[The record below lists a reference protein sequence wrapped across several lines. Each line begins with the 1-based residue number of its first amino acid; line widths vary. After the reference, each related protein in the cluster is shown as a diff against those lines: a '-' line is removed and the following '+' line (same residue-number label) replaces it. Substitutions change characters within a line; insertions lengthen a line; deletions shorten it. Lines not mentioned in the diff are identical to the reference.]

1 MPTTSRIAAAATHDA
16 THGLRQAGRR
26 VFGVIG
32 SVTRP
37 FGVFLVSRGLQ
48 PGDEDSLRNALLADA
63 GERHSS
69 NGGQSTDVAALK
81 AGDDPNGGAGLA
93 PAYGCSSRAPDLPAL
108 LLAAAWLF
116 SKTRLGEGRVRIAR
130 LRLRAAAGEDEED
143 HRCDALHG
151 AFVTPP
157 RDRTRYGRPSRRPGR
172 LQAP

>member
-1 MPTTSRIAAAATHDA
+1 MILIAIALLATPD
-16 THGLRQAGRR
+16 
-26 VFGVIG
+26 FPGVIQQQLGLPNPPRCTVCHATDAGGAG

-81 AGDDPNGGAGLA
+81 AGNDPNGGAGIA
-93 PAYGCSSRAPDLPAL
+93 PAYGCSSRAPGLPAL

-116 SKTRLGEGRVRIAR
+116 SKTR
-130 LRLRAAAGEDEED
+130 
-143 HRCDALHG
+143 
-151 AFVTPP
+151 
-157 RDRTRYGRPSRRPGR
+157 RPCG
-172 LQAP
+172 